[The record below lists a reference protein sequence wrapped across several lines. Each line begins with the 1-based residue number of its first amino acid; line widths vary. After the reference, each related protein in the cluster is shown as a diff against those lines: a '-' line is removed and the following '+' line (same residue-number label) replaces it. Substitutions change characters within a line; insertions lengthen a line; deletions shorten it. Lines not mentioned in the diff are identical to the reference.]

1 MSDDT
6 DAALTEGIS
15 QLGPP
20 LLHVL
25 HALEGA
31 FRRLHPPEIPR
42 LREALA
48 PLAEPLRQQL
58 GAFRALDAPDELG
71 DLADQLERAASTA
84 GDALAAFL
92 DSNPMRGV
100 EPVFRAMREH
110 AEAQAQLYP
119 LWRVLPPVSRYFL
132 EQPLWDEQAAFG
144 APPADGA
151 NVGIHHA
158 HDDAHERGGFT
169 FYVPERHD
177 GRSPLALV
185 VALHGG
191 SGHGRGFLWS
201 WLREARS
208 RGFAL
213 LSPTSRGST
222 WALNGPD
229 VDLAPLRSMIDT
241 VAANW
246 PIDRSRVLLTGLSDG
261 ATYTLL
267 GGLREDSP
275 FTAFAPVSGVLHPAN
290 FANGNLERVAGRR
303 VYLVHGALDWMF
315 PVDLARAAATEL
327 EKAGADLTYREIPDL
342 SHTYPREENDR
353 ILGWFD
359 PSLALAGASRRAAEG
374 PAAG

>member
-1 MSDDT
+1 MPDAD
-6 DAALTEGIS
+6 DAALTEGIGR
-15 QLGPP
+15 LGPP

-58 GAFRALDAPDELG
+58 GAFRALEVADELG
-71 DLADQLERAASTA
+71 ELADQLERAASTA

-92 DSNPMRGV
+92 DTNPLRGA
-100 EPVFRAMREH
+100 EPILRAMREH

-132 EQPLWDEQAAFG
+132 ERPLWDDPAAFE
-144 APPADGA
+144 APIADGA
-151 NVGIHHA
+151 KVGIHHA
-158 HDDAHERGGFT
+158 RDDARERGGFT

-177 GRSPLALV
+177 GRTPLALV

-191 SGHGRGFLWS
+191 GGHGRHFLWS

-222 WALNGPD
+222 WALQGPD

-241 VAANW
+241 VANHW
-246 PIDRSRVLLTGLSDG
+246 PIDRAHILLTGLSDG
-261 ATYTLL
+261 ATYSLL

-275 FTAFAPVSGVLHPAN
+275 FTAFAPVSGVLHPTN
-290 FANGNLERVAGRR
+290 FANGNLARARGRR
-303 VYLVHGALDWMF
+303 IYLVHGALDWMF
-315 PVDLARAAATEL
+315 PVSLARAAAGEL

-342 SHTYPREENDR
+342 SHTYPRDENDR
-353 ILGWFD
+353 ILTWFD
-359 PSLALAGASRRAAEG
+359 PSLSLPNAAQRAAEG
-374 PAAG
+374 AVAG